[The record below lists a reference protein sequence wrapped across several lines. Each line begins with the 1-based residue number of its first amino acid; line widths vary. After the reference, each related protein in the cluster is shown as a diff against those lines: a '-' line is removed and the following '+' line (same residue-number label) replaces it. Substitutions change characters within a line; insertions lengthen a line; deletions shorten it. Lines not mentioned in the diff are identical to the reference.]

1 MKACFAAIVVIQS
14 VIAVFI
20 FQHFWDDCKEVFSGR
35 SYRRHQERLRAQQT
49 MSKRSAADLQE

>member
-20 FQHFWDDCKEVFSGR
+20 FQHFWDDCKEVFSGGPTG
-35 SYRRHQERLRAQQT
+35 AT
-49 MSKRSAADLQE
+49 RSASERSRP